1 MRLHIE
7 ALFTHDAN
15 GDMVRVNEPNGGV
28 APRFFLGR
36 TAEGVAIRFRHD
48 VERAIRR
55 EIEAACEKQLAQ
67 PRPLDMPTDP
77 LPYQQI
83 LDRAGPVEKT
93 WLGSA
98 FCIPRTVRPSA
109 QHCRSDE
116 RERRAPPVL
125 LEPWL
130 PDVPVCH
137 PMVALTVDDRAV
149 SLCCSGRRTTAAH
162 EAAVETAIAYRNRGY
177 GSQVVRAWAQA
188 VYAAGALPLY
198 SIEWENSAS
207 RRRDAE
213 ARGVELRDRSTHH
226 VDQATLPPKV

>member
-15 GDMVRVNEPNGGV
+15 GDMLRVNEPNGAA

-36 TAEGVAIRFRHD
+36 TAEGVVIRFRHD

-98 FCIPRTVRPSA
+98 FCIPRTVRPTA
-109 QHCRSDE
+109 PTVIVTSDNGE
-116 RERRAPPVL
+116 LLRPL

-130 PDVPVCH
+130 PDVTNSQPLI
-137 PMVALTVDDRAV
+137 ALTVDDRAV
-149 SLCCSGRRTTAAH
+149 SLCCSGRRTARAH

-177 GSQVVRAWAQA
+177 GTQVVRAWTQA
-188 VYAAGALPLY
+188 VYAAGAVPLY
-198 SIEWENSAS
+198 SIAWENSAS
-207 RRRDAE
+207 RAVMRKLEVPSFGTD
-213 ARGVELRDRSTHH
+213 LHIT
-226 VDQATLPPKV
+226 

>member
-15 GDMVRVNEPNGGV
+15 GDMVRVNEPNGAA

-36 TAEGVAIRFRHD
+36 TAEGVALRFRHD
-48 VERAIRR
+48 VEPAIRR
-55 EIEAACEKQLAQ
+55 AIEAACEKQLAQ

-77 LPYQQI
+77 LPYQQV

-98 FCIPRTVRPSA
+98 FCIPRTVLPTA
-109 QHCRSDE
+109 PTVVVTAANADLLRS
-116 RERRAPPVL
+116 L

-130 PDVPVCH
+130 PDVAVCQ
-137 PMVALTVDDRAV
+137 PMIAATVDDRAV
-149 SLCCSGRRTTAAH
+149 SVCCSGRQTKAAH
-162 EAAVETAIAYRNRGY
+162 EAAVETAMAYRNRGH

-188 VYAAGALPLY
+188 VYAAGALPFY
-198 SIEWENSAS
+198 SIAWENSAS
-207 RRRDAE
+207 RAVMRKLEVSSFGTD
-213 ARGVELRDRSTHH
+213 LHIT
-226 VDQATLPPKV
+226 

>member
-15 GDMVRVNEPNGGV
+15 GDMVRVNEPNGGA

-48 VERAIRR
+48 VAPEIRR
-55 EIEAACEKQLAQ
+55 QIEAACEKQLVQ
-67 PRPLDMPTDP
+67 QRPLDMPTDP

-83 LDRAGPVEKT
+83 LDRAGPLEKT
-93 WLGSA
+93 WLGAA
-98 FCIPRTVRPSA
+98 FCIPGVVQPTAPTVAVTSA
-109 QHCRSDE
+109 NAELLRS
-116 RERRAPPVL
+116 L

-130 PDVPVCH
+130 PDVPVCQ
-137 PMVALTVDDRAV
+137 PMMAVTLDGRAV
-149 SLCCSGRRTTAAH
+149 SLCCSGRRTKAAH
-162 EAAVETAIAYRNRGY
+162 EAAVETAIAYRNRGH

-207 RRRDAE
+207 RAVMRKLEVASFGTD
-213 ARGVELRDRSTHH
+213 LHIT
-226 VDQATLPPKV
+226 

>member
-15 GDMVRVNEPNGGV
+15 GDMLRVNEPNGPV

-36 TAEGVAIRFRHD
+36 TAEGVVLRFRHD
-48 VERAIRR
+48 VGRAIRR

-98 FCIPRTVRPSA
+98 FCIPATVQPTAATVVVMGENAELLRP
-109 QHCRSDE
+109 
-116 RERRAPPVL
+116 L
-125 LEPWL
+125 LEAWL
-130 PDVPVCH
+130 PDVGTSQPL
-137 PMVALTVDDRAV
+137 VARVVDERAV
-149 SLCCSGRRTTAAH
+149 SLCCSGRRTKPAH

-177 GSQVVRAWAQA
+177 GSEVVRAWARA

-198 SIEWENSAS
+198 SIAWENSAS
-207 RRRDAE
+207 RAVMRKLEVASFGTD
-213 ARGVELRDRSTHH
+213 LHIT
-226 VDQATLPPKV
+226 